1 MKKFILLFILGII
14 YPLNADAIIKVKQE
28 ITTEKATYSC
38 HSTECERTKGEI
50 EIGTKFQYTSI
61 TTSNSGNSV
70 SKRDFSC
77 ETTQTGASCKPVY

>member
-38 HSTECERTKGEI
+38 HSTE
-50 EIGTKFQYTSI
+50 
-61 TTSNSGNSV
+61 
-70 SKRDFSC
+70 
-77 ETTQTGASCKPVY
+77 